1 MKEELKQIVLDIH
14 RGEYLADA
22 LHRQEKS
29 NIPTHVIL
37 NKMLPGL
44 GATHAELVSE
54 RNSIII
60 EPNVPAIVKKK
71 EKHPHILGI
80 YRGVTVDHIIS
91 YLNKHAHRRK
101 LVTTPEGFAKIKS
114 AMKELEMDMY
124 AEFFILFDECEK
136 ITQDIDYRQ
145 AIELPM
151 KDFFLFHHGAFVS
164 ATPLSPSDPR
174 FAQHGFRRLLI
185 RPDYEYRKP
194 LHLITTNNIVM
205 TLTDLLNTARRK
217 QFIFINSIDTIDSI
231 YKDLNAQDKVATY
244 CSQQSMEKLY
254 DRPHRKAYDEIKNF
268 QRINF
273 LTGRFYSAVDIDLD
287 DQPDVVLIT
296 DLFGA
301 EQSII
306 DPNTEAIQIA
316 GRFRNGVHSITHITS
331 IRPDL
336 ECRTEEEAEAWL
348 QGAERVYRE
357 MKERAPKTRN
367 AGERDMLL
375 EASATMT
382 FARFINENGIRNYF
396 LTDNFIEHEKVRN
409 LYRDADSLLQ
419 AYEHCGFFKVSHT
432 ERIYEVSDR
441 TRLALHRQETMKSR
455 RKFLLEQFEKLQPLR
470 FSTDK
475 EEQDRY
481 KQCVDHL
488 LSTKDDLLFYE
499 CYRQLGKAFIEEV
512 DFSPAKIRKAAEQNS
527 PRLINMEAEIKTMV
541 RKAFKKGE
549 VYSRNDISTVL
560 ASIYNKVGKPVN
572 KRVNATEIRKYI
584 SVAEC
589 DVHGLRQL
597 RIC

>member
-1 MKEELKQIVLDIH
+1 MKENLKQIVLDIH

-29 NIPTHVIL
+29 NLPSHVIL

-60 EPNVPAIVKKK
+60 EPNVPAIMKKK

-80 YRGVTVDHIIS
+80 YRGVTIDHIIS
-91 YLNKHAHRRK
+91 YLNKHARCRK
-101 LVTTPEGFAKIKS
+101 LVTTPEGFSKIKS
-114 AMKELEMDMY
+114 AMKELNMDMY

-136 ITQDIDYRQ
+136 IIQDIDYRQ

-151 KDFFLFHHGAFVS
+151 HDFFMFRHGAFVS

-174 FAQHGFRRLLI
+174 FAEHGFRLLLI
-185 RPDYEYRKP
+185 RPNYDYRRP

-205 TLTDLLNTARRK
+205 TLTDVLNRARRR

-231 YKDLNAQDKVATY
+231 YKDLNNQDKVATY
-244 CSQQSMEKLY
+244 CSQQGMEKLY
-254 DRPHRKAYDEIKNF
+254 DRPHRKAYEEIKDF

-287 DQPDVVLIT
+287 DKPDVILIT

-316 GRFRNGVHSITHITS
+316 GRFRNGVNSITHITS

-336 ECRTEEEAEAWL
+336 ECRTEEEAEEWL
-348 QGAERVYRE
+348 QGAERIYRE
-357 MKERAPKTRN
+357 MKARAPKAQN

-375 EASATMT
+375 EAAATMT
-382 FARFINENGIRNYF
+382 FAKFINEDGTRNYF
-396 LTDNFIEHEKVRN
+396 LTDNFIEHEKVRT
-409 LYRDADSLLQ
+409 LYRHSNSLAQ
-419 AYEHCGFFKVSHT
+419 AYEHNGFFKVTHT
-432 ERIYEVSDR
+432 DRIYEVSDR
-441 TRLALHRQETMKSR
+441 TRLALHRQETIKSR

-475 EEQDRY
+475 EEQERY
-481 KQCVDHL
+481 DQCINHL
-488 LSTKDDLLFYE
+488 LSTKEDLLFYE
-499 CYRQLGKAFIEEV
+499 CYRKLGKTFIEEA
-512 DFSPAKIRKAAEQNS
+512 DFNPTKIKKAVEQNS
-527 PRLINMEAEIKTMV
+527 PHLINMEAEIKTMV

-549 VYSRNDISTVL
+549 VYSRRDISTVL
-560 ASIYNKVGKPVN
+560 ASIYKKVGKPIN
-572 KRVNATEIRKYI
+572 KRVNATEIKKYI
-584 SVAEC
+584 SVTEQNTMTE
-589 DVHGLRQL
+589 RMFQ
-597 RIC
+597 IC

>member
-1 MKEELKQIVLDIH
+1 MKENLKQIVLDIH

-29 NIPTHVIL
+29 NLPSHVIL

-60 EPNVPAIVKKK
+60 EPNVPAIMKKK

-80 YRGVTVDHIIS
+80 YRGVTIDHIIS
-91 YLNKHAHRRK
+91 YLNKHARCRK
-101 LVTTPEGFAKIKS
+101 LVTTPEGFSKIKS
-114 AMKELEMDMY
+114 AMKELNMDMY

-136 ITQDIDYRQ
+136 IIQDIDYRQ

-151 KDFFLFHHGAFVS
+151 HDFFMFRHGAFVS

-174 FAQHGFRRLLI
+174 FAEHGFRLLLI
-185 RPDYEYRKP
+185 RPNYDYRRP

-205 TLTDLLNTARRK
+205 TLTDVLNRARRR

-231 YKDLNAQDKVATY
+231 YKDLNNQDKVATY
-244 CSQQSMEKLY
+244 CSQQGMEKLY
-254 DRPHRKAYDEIKNF
+254 DRPHRKAYEEIKDF

-287 DQPDVVLIT
+287 DKPDVILIT

-316 GRFRNGVHSITHITS
+316 GRFRNGVNSITHITS

-336 ECRTEEEAEAWL
+336 ECRTEEEAEEWL
-348 QGAERVYRE
+348 QGAERIYRE
-357 MKERAPKTRN
+357 MKARAPKAQN

-375 EASATMT
+375 EAAATMT
-382 FARFINENGIRNYF
+382 FAKFINEDGTRNYF
-396 LTDNFIEHEKVRN
+396 LTDNFIEHEKVRT
-409 LYRDADSLLQ
+409 LYRHSNSLVQ
-419 AYEHCGFFKVSHT
+419 AYEHNGFFKVTHT
-432 ERIYEVSDR
+432 DRIYEVSDR
-441 TRLALHRQETMKSR
+441 TRLALHRQETIKSR

-475 EEQDRY
+475 EEQKRY
-481 KQCVDHL
+481 DQCINHL
-488 LSTKDDLLFYE
+488 LSTKEDLLFYE
-499 CYRQLGKAFIEEV
+499 CYRKLGKTFIEEA
-512 DFSPAKIRKAAEQNS
+512 DFNPTKIKKAVEQNS
-527 PRLINMEAEIKTMV
+527 PHLINMEAEIKTMV

-549 VYSRNDISTVL
+549 VYSRRDISTVL
-560 ASIYNKVGKPVN
+560 ASIYKKVGKPIN
-572 KRVNATEIRKYI
+572 KRVNATEIKKYI
-584 SVAEC
+584 SVTEQNTMTE
-589 DVHGLRQL
+589 RMFQ
-597 RIC
+597 IC